1 MSSSNHIS
9 LTIDEDDKFSNR
21 LDMELQ
27 DMMQSDSPLTMSAAN
42 SDCDDDNEDD
52 SDSNKSKPQKYKKLS
67 FQEVEESMNR
77 YYNTDKSVGEMD
89 TLIAH
94 IKCQKTLYI
103 EAKNHSQRNLNYLII
118 PSVLIATL
126 ITVLTPF
133 ISTVPNGSYIIT
145 SMNAVTTLILS
156 LINHL
161 KLETNTKNYEQI
173 AVRYDKIQSSLE
185 LFSTKII
192 FSNNVTDYKTV
203 LYEKLKD
210 TEDKL
215 LEIKEQ
221 NNMLLPEEVKQM
233 YPIISN
239 VNIFSTIK
247 SIEMHRKT
255 SIENLCSVKN
265 EIRFIYFKWNTEG
278 HKQREEP
285 RLKLLIDTK
294 DAIKKD
300 LMQHFNAFS
309 YINDIFEKEL
319 EKKSHL
325 DKKWFWQTALPATP
339 INSKLV
345 KYI

>member
-1 MSSSNHIS
+1 
-9 LTIDEDDKFSNR
+9 
-21 LDMELQ
+21 
-27 DMMQSDSPLTMSAAN
+27 
-42 SDCDDDNEDD
+42 
-52 SDSNKSKPQKYKKLS
+52 
-67 FQEVEESMNR
+67 
-77 YYNTDKSVGEMD
+77 
-89 TLIAH
+89 
-94 IKCQKTLYI
+94 
-103 EAKNHSQRNLNYLII
+103 
-118 PSVLIATL
+118 
-126 ITVLTPF
+126 
-133 ISTVPNGSYIIT
+133 
-145 SMNAVTTLILS
+145 
-156 LINHL
+156 
-161 KLETNTKNYEQI
+161 
-173 AVRYDKIQSSLE
+173 
-185 LFSTKII
+185 
-192 FSNNVTDYKTV
+192 
-203 LYEKLKD
+203 LKD

-265 EIRFIYFKWNTEG
+265 DIRFIYFKWNTEG

-285 RLKLLIDTK
+285 RLKLLIETK

-325 DKKWFWQTALPATP
+325 DKKWFWQTAMPAIP